1 MNEDLKNH
9 ILKTG
14 TSTVGLVCKNG
25 VVVAGDRKA
34 TLGGQIVASKN
45 APKVYQVNDYIIMSI
60 TGNASDA
67 QMAIRIVAAQLK
79 LKELRDKIRPTI
91 KESASFIATY
101 YYQAIRQPSVI
112 PTVVGSLVGGF
123 NEDGSTELYSVM
135 PDGSIEKI
143 KDYDA
148 NVSSGMPYILGLLE
162 RQYKKDLSV
171 EDAVKLAMECIKSSS
186 ERDTAS
192 GYGIDVFTI
201 TKDGIK
207 HAIKQKSEAV
217 YSERD

>member
-1 MNEDLKNH
+1 MEKFEQN

-14 TSTVGLVCKNG
+14 TSTVGIVCKDG
-25 VVVAGDRKA
+25 VVMAGDRKA

-45 APKVYQVNDYIIMSI
+45 AAKVHKINDYIIMSI

-67 QMAIRIVAAQLK
+67 QMALRIIAAQLK
-79 LKELRDKIRPTI
+79 LKELRDKKRPTI
-91 KESASFIATY
+91 KESASFISSY
-101 YYQAIRQPSVI
+101 YYQAIRQPAVI
-112 PTVVGSLVGGF
+112 PAVVGSLVAGF
-123 NEDGSTELYSVM
+123 NEDETTELYSVM
-135 PDGSIEKI
+135 PDGSIERI

-162 RQYKKDLSV
+162 RQYKKDLSI
-171 EDAVKLAMECIKSSS
+171 EEATKLAIECIKSSS

-192 GYGIDVFTI
+192 GYGVDVFTI
-201 TKDGIK
+201 TKQGIN
-207 HAIKQKSEAV
+207 HVVKQKSEAV